1 MKSKNAQQLARKN
14 FLILSLFLVLCLPLI
29 VWQILGENFDIRN
42 WAFQEIEVGEEY
54 PCVISFPNV
63 NPYTLQAGNTIR
75 MQVEG
80 IAQGSGITSVVI
92 NNAKGEE
99 IFSQN
104 YDSSKTEIVEN
115 FEFTPSQ
122 SGEYQFVGTLSEGT
136 YSTSC
141 VISSPYDVKG
151 IRAVANNEAPEFT
164 SIPSNSIPSQDIKT
178 DVNYEYTLTATDPES
193 DFINYS
199 FSFTPNNEWLKY
211 TVIDDGSNGNLKI
224 QFKGSTSEPASY
236 LANVFIHDGYSKHL
250 RAQSWIISVD
260 PDENDIPR
268 VTILSPW
275 EAVTINQGD
284 PLEIKWAATDRN
296 GITNYELYL
305 AESLQ
310 NEESWYPVDK
320 NIAYD
325 VEQYSI
331 DTSKVSRGTYKA
343 IIKATDNQDP
353 PMIGR
358 GVSSLIE
365 VIGQQ
370 FDMPDNPDDKVQI
383 PDPQVINVSPTNE
396 TEITNPLVTVRASL
410 ISSSKAEIDEDSIK
424 ILVDGVD
431 VTSFAKLNK
440 ISESEYTIIYQ
451 TETEY
456 EGGLHKVEIS
466 FTDSNEREAK
476 KSWTFDLMTEEDDP
490 DKFYIFGFG
499 ISKLIAYVVGGGLL
513 LLILALVAPF
523 ILVKVWKED
532 ETSLEKDDTLIP
544 PQRNNTMEKLVEEQD
559 NTNFSTLQNSSTEY
573 KPKEDDLVPSSD
585 DTVSNTTQST
595 LPKSVDK
602 TSDLDTSQE
611 VQAPPEPS
619 NIPSP
624 DAPPEPVLPQD
635 FDQESSPDSEIEEDL
650 SILYDTINQTLKN
663 SSQANDIE
671 NKQNTNDTDTVQ

>member
-1 MKSKNAQQLARKN
+1 MRSKNAQQLARKN

-42 WAFQEIEVGEEY
+42 WAFKEIEVSEEY

-63 NPYTLQAGNTIR
+63 NPYTLEAGKTIR
-75 MQVEG
+75 IQVEG

-99 IFSQN
+99 VFSQN
-104 YDSSKTEIVEN
+104 YDTSKKEIVEN

-122 SGEYQFVGTLSEGT
+122 SGEYQFLGTRSEGS
-136 YSTSC
+136 YSSSC

-151 IRAVANNEAPEFT
+151 IRAVANNDAPEFT
-164 SIPSNSIPSQDIKT
+164 SIPSNSIPSQDIET

-211 TVIDDGSNGNLKI
+211 TVIDDGSNGDLKI

-236 LANVFIHDGYSKHL
+236 LANVFIHDGYSEHL

-260 PDENDIPR
+260 PDENDLPR

-320 NIAYD
+320 DITYD

-331 DTSKVSRGTYKA
+331 DTTKVSAGTYKA
-343 IIKATDNQDP
+343 IIKANDNQDP

-365 VIGQQ
+365 VIGEE

-396 TEITNPLVTVRASL
+396 TEITNPFVTVRASL
-410 ISSSKAEIDEDSIK
+410 ISSSKAEIYEDSIE

-431 VTSFAKLNK
+431 VTSSAKLNK

-451 TETEY
+451 KETEY
-456 EGGLHKVEIS
+456 EGGLHKVEIL
-466 FTDSNEREAK
+466 FTDSNDREAK
-476 KSWTFDLMTEEDDP
+476 KSWTFNVITQESDP

-499 ISKLIAYVVGGGLL
+499 INKIIAYVVGGGLL
-513 LLILALVAPF
+513 LLLLALIAPF

-532 ETSLEKDDTLIP
+532 ETNLEKDDTLIP
-544 PQRNNTMEKLVEEQD
+544 PQTNNTVEKLVREEE
-559 NTNFSTLQNSSTEY
+559 NTNFSTLKNSAKEY
-573 KPKEDDLVPSSD
+573 KPKKNDLVPSSD
-585 DTVSNTTQST
+585 ETVPTTTQ
-595 LPKSVDK
+595 
-602 TSDLDTSQE
+602 DTTKK
-611 VQAPPEPS
+611 PEPIPQPS
-619 NIPSP
+619 KIPSP
-624 DAPPEPVLPQD
+624 VAPPEPVLPQKGA
-635 FDQESSPDSEIEEDL
+635 PDNSTDSDIEEDL
-650 SILYDTINQTLKN
+650 SILYDTINQTLEN
-663 SSQANDIE
+663 SSQE
-671 NKQNTNDTDTVQ
+671 NKSSESSQKTSTTTAQ

>member
-1 MKSKNAQQLARKN
+1 MRSKNAQQLERKN

-42 WAFQEIEVGEEY
+42 WAFQEVEVGEEY

-63 NPYTLQAGNTIR
+63 NPYTLEAGKTIR
-75 MQVEG
+75 IQVEG

-99 IFSQN
+99 IFSQD
-104 YDSSKTEIVEN
+104 YDASKKEIVEN

-122 SGEYQFVGTLSEGT
+122 SGEYQFIGTLSEGSYT
-136 YSTSC
+136 SSC

-151 IRAVANNEAPEFT
+151 IRAVANNKAPEFT
-164 SIPSNSIPSQDIKT
+164 SIPSNSVPSQDIET
-178 DVNYEYTLTATDPES
+178 DVNYEYTLTATDPEA

-199 FSFTPNNEWLKY
+199 FSFTPNNDWLKY
-211 TVIDDGSNGNLKI
+211 TVIDDGSNGDLKI

-236 LANVFIHDGYSKHL
+236 LANVFIHDGYSEHL

-260 PDENDIPR
+260 PDENDLPR

-275 EAVTINQGD
+275 EALTINQGD

-296 GITNYELYL
+296 GITNFELYL

-320 NIAYD
+320 DIAYD
-325 VEQYSI
+325 AEQYSI
-331 DTSKVSRGTYKA
+331 DTTKVSAGTYKA
-343 IIKATDNQDP
+343 IIKANDNQDP
-353 PMIGR
+353 PLVGR

-365 VIGQQ
+365 VIGEE

-410 ISSSKAEIDEDSIK
+410 ISSSNAKIDEDSIE

-431 VTSFAKLNK
+431 VTSSAKLNK
-440 ISESEYTIIYQ
+440 ISDSEYTIIYQ

-476 KSWTFDLMTEEDDP
+476 KSWTFDLITEEEDP
-490 DKFYIFGFG
+490 DKIYIFGFG
-499 ISKLIAYVVGGGLL
+499 ISKIIAYVVGGGLL
-513 LLILALVAPF
+513 LLILALIAPF

-532 ETSLEKDDTLIP
+532 ETNLDQDDTLIP
-544 PQRNNTMEKLVEEQD
+544 PQTNDTVEKLVREED
-559 NTNFSTLQNSSTEY
+559 NINFSTLQNNPTEY
-573 KPKEDDLVPSSD
+573 KPKQEDLVPSSD
-585 DTVSNTTQST
+585 ETVPTTTQTQTTEPLYNS
-595 LPKSVDK
+595 SSQDK
-602 TSDLDTSQE
+602 NQVVEKAPEPQL
-611 VQAPPEPS
+611 APPP
-619 NIPSP
+619 IV
-624 DAPPEPVLPQD
+624 PPEPVLPQEEQSD
-635 FDQESSPDSEIEEDL
+635 NSTDEDIEEDL

-663 SSQANDIE
+663 SSQGNSSDE
-671 NKQNTNDTDTVQ
+671 STQDTSTTKAQ